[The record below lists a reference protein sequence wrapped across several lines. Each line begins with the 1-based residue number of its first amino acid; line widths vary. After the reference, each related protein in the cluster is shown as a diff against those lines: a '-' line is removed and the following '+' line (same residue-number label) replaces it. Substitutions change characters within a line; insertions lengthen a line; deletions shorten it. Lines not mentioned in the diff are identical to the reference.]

1 MKTTEQITWRK
12 ATEEEIEKGLDS
24 PINKGMF
31 ELSRDIIVVDES
43 TIESIDI
50 NSLTDEQILKLKERL
65 DKIK

>member
-31 ELSRDIIVVDES
+31 EVSREIIEVEES

-50 NSLTDEQILKLKERL
+50 NSLTDEQILKLKARFEAL
-65 DKIK
+65 

>member
-1 MKTTEQITWRK
+1 MKTTEQIIWRK

-50 NSLTDEQILKLKERL
+50 NSLTDEQILKLKARFEAL
-65 DKIK
+65 